1 MNEIYLITKLS
12 EYVSF
17 ASVLWSHPPS
27 LLLAPL
33 AEVKSAGVKGD
44 PFFLLRKD
52 FLLAFLTLFLN
63 DNLGKSVLNTS
74 FMSVGV
80 PRWH

>member
-1 MNEIYLITKLS
+1 MS

-17 ASVLWSHPPS
+17 ASVLWSHSSS

-33 AEVKSAGVKGD
+33 AEVKSAGVRGD
-44 PFFLLRKD
+44 PFFLLMKD

>member
-1 MNEIYLITKLS
+1 MS

-17 ASVLWSHPPS
+17 ASVLWSHSSS
-27 LLLAPL
+27 LLLVPL
-33 AEVKSAGVKGD
+33 AEVKSTGVRGD
-44 PFFLLRKD
+44 PFFLLMKD

-80 PRWH
+80 SRWH